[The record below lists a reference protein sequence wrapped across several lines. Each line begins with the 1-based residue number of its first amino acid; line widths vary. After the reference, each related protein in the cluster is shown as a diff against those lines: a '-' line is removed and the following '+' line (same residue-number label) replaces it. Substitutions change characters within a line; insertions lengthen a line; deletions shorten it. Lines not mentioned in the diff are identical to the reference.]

1 MHNEGMPRSARLA
14 SRRSPHA
21 GLRRFAVLATCLA
34 VSLGGPG
41 CARPYRGPKT
51 LAAVGASVLVGSAV
65 LWAVGDRAGSRPATR
80 VGLVGATLGAALAA
94 SAGAWLAGSAGCHT
108 DPDCPEGEAC
118 REIPAPPG
126 REPYKQCM
134 PR

>member
-1 MHNEGMPRSARLA
+1 MHNEGM
-14 SRRSPHA
+14 
-21 GLRRFAVLATCLA
+21 RRFAVGAALAACL
-34 VSLGGPG
+34 SLSMGGAG

-51 LAAVGASVLVGSAV
+51 LAALGASVLVGSAV
-65 LWAVGDRAGSRPATR
+65 LWAVGDRVGGRPASR
-80 VGLVGATLGAALAA
+80 VGLVGAALGAGLAAGAGGWLAA
-94 SAGAWLAGSAGCHT
+94 SVGCQT

-126 REPYKQCM
+126 REPYRQCM

>member
-1 MHNEGMPRSARLA
+1 MLPSLIWARALMALLLA
-14 SRRSPHA
+14 SA
-21 GLRRFAVLATCLA
+21 LVTGA
-34 VSLGGPG
+34 

-51 LAAVGASVLVGSAV
+51 LAAIGAGVLLGSAV
-65 LWAVGDRAGSRPATR
+65 VWAAGDRRNQPTAAR
-80 VGLVGATLGAALAA
+80 VGLVGALVGAGLAA
-94 SAGAWLAGSAGCHT
+94 AAGGWLASAAGCNA

>member
-1 MHNEGMPRSARLA
+1 MRARTRALLA
-14 SRRSPHA
+14 LLLTSLLLA
-21 GLRRFAVLATCLA
+21 G
-34 VSLGGPG
+34 G

-51 LAAVGASVLVGSAV
+51 LAAIGAGVLVSSAV
-65 LWAVGDRAGSRPATR
+65 VWAVGDRRNQRTAARA
-80 VGLVGATLGAALAA
+80 GLVGAMVGAGLAA
-94 SAGAWLAGSAGCHT
+94 AAGGWLAAAAGCSA
-108 DPDCPEGEAC
+108 DPDCPEEEAC

>member
-1 MHNEGMPRSARLA
+1 MPFLVRQLAALSACLLLA
-14 SRRSPHA
+14 GA
-21 GLRRFAVLATCLA
+21 
-34 VSLGGPG
+34 

-51 LAAVGASVLVGSAV
+51 LAAIGAGVLVGSAV
-65 LWAVGDRAGSRPATR
+65 VWAVGDRRDHRLASQAGLA
-80 VGLVGATLGAALAA
+80 GALVGASLASGAAGWLAA
-94 SAGAWLAGSAGCHT
+94 AAGCEA

-126 REPYKQCM
+126 HEPYKQCM